1 MTFIN
6 HYEILE
12 IEANADL
19 SAIKSATE
27 KVSELSQ
34 QLGAALYAAN
44 AASAEAPQSDD
55 GVQDAEIVEES
66 K

>member
-1 MTFIN
+1 
-6 HYEILE
+6 
-12 IEANADL
+12 
-19 SAIKSATE
+19 
-27 KVSELSQ
+27 